1 MDFLELK
8 EFLDFKANQYENPN
22 FLDTDPLKL
31 VHRFTKKEDREIIG
45 FLVAT
50 IAWGNR
56 KSIISN
62 GEKLIQIMQNEPF
75 DFVMKY
81 GFENNLNPFV
91 HRTFNAQDLDFFI
104 RSLQNIYSNHG
115 GLEAVFKPHT
125 KYVGIKG
132 RIINFRELFL
142 SIEHDKRS
150 EKHISNPLQNSA
162 CKRLNMFLRWMVRPN
177 NRGVDLGIWKSI
189 SRSELYLPLD
199 VHTSRN
205 ARLLGLLIRKQD
217 DWKAL
222 EELMQSLLNMDPID
236 PVKYD
241 FALFG
246 IGVNEKKLFNLDSKS
261 QNC

>member
-1 MDFLELK
+1 MEFQELK
-8 EFLDFKANQYENPN
+8 EYLDFKAEQYENPV
-22 FLDTDPLKL
+22 FLESDPLKL
-31 VHRFTKKEDREIIG
+31 VHLFSEKEDREIIG

-62 GEKLIQIMQNEPF
+62 GEKLIKMMQNEPY
-75 DFVMKY
+75 DFV
-81 GFENNLNPFV
+81 LNYRSSRKTSDFV

-104 RSLQNIYSNHG
+104 RSLQNIYCNQG
-115 GLEAVFKPHT
+115 GLENAFKTHASFT
-125 KYVGIKG
+125 GIKG

-142 SIEHDKRS
+142 SVDHEKRS

-162 CKRLNMFLRWMVRPN
+162 CKRLNIFLRWMVRPTKG
-177 NRGVDLGIWKSI
+177 GVDLGIWKSI
-189 SRSELYLPLD
+189 SLSELYLPLD

-205 ARLLGLLIRKQD
+205 ARFLGLLNRKQD

-222 EELMQSLLNMDPID
+222 EELMETLKKMDPAD

-246 IGVNEKKLFNLDSKS
+246 IGVNEKGVFE
-261 QNC
+261 

>member
-8 EFLDFKANQYENPN
+8 EFLDFKANQYENPD
-22 FLDTDPLKL
+22 FLDSDPLKL
-31 VHRFTKKEDREIIG
+31 VHLFSKKEDQEIIG
-45 FLVAT
+45 FLTAT

-62 GEKLIQIMQNEPF
+62 GEKLIELLKNEPF
-75 DFVMKY
+75 EFV
-81 GFENNLNPFV
+81 LNYNKSKQIKNFV

-104 RSLQNIYSNHG
+104 RSLQNIYLNHG
-115 GLEAVFKPHT
+115 GLEAAFTVHSE
-125 KYVGIKG
+125 YAGIKG

-142 SIEHDKRS
+142 QVAHEKRS

-177 NRGVDLGIWKSI
+177 NQGVDLGIWKSI
-189 SRSELYLPLD
+189 ATSELYLPLD

-205 ARLLGLLIRKQD
+205 ARLLGLLSRKQD

-222 EELMQSLLNMDPID
+222 EELMETLRKMDPID
-236 PVKYD
+236 PSKYD

-246 IGVNEKKLFNLDSKS
+246 IGVNEKDLFD
-261 QNC
+261 